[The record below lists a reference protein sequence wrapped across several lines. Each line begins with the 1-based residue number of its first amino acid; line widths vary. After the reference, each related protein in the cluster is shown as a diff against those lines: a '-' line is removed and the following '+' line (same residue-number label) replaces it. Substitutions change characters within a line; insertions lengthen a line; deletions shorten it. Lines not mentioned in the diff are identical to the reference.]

1 MAQFQAQMQVYRL
14 AGVMGYPVMHSR
26 SPLLH
31 NSWMQEHG
39 VTGHYVPLAV
49 QPANLEQALR
59 ALPAL
64 SFSGVNLTIPHKE
77 AALTI
82 VDRVDE
88 LALRIGAVNCV
99 CVAPDGK
106 LEGFNF
112 DAFGFIA
119 SVDEANPG
127 WKRDVGQ
134 IAVLGS
140 GGAARA
146 IIAGLLQ
153 RGARDIVIVNR
164 TRERAEQLAKD
175 MGEGVTTAP
184 WEQRSD
190 VLGEAGMLVNT
201 TSMGMHGQPD
211 LTIDLQRL
219 PQVAVVCDIVYVP
232 LETSLLKQARERG
245 NPTVD
250 GLGMLLHQARPA
262 FAKWFGIMP
271 KVTPELRAKIEATL

>member
-1 MAQFQAQMQVYRL
+1 MEQSRVYRL

-31 NSWMQEHG
+31 NTWMEEHG
-39 VTGHYVPLAV
+39 ITGHYVPLSV
-49 QPANLEQALR
+49 QPANLVQALR

-77 AALTI
+77 AALAI

-112 DAFGFIA
+112 DAFGFVA

-127 WKRDVGQ
+127 WRRDGGK
-134 IAVLGS
+134 IAILGS

-164 TRERAEQLAKD
+164 TRERADQLAKD

-184 WEQRSD
+184 WEQRSEILD
-190 VLGEAGMLVNT
+190 GAAMLVNT
-201 TSMGMHGQPD
+201 TSMGMQGQPD
-211 LTIDLQRL
+211 LTIDLGRL
-219 PQVAVVCDIVYVP
+219 PQAAVVCDIVYVP
-232 LETSLLKQARERG
+232 LQTSLLKRAHERG
-245 NPTVD
+245 NRTVD

-262 FAKWFGIMP
+262 FAKWFGVLP
-271 KVTPELRAKIEATL
+271 NVTPELRAKIVATL

>member
-1 MAQFQAQMQVYRL
+1 MAQAQGYRL

-31 NSWMQEHG
+31 NSWMAEHHIA
-39 VTGHYVPLAV
+39 GHYMPLSV
-49 QPANLEQALR
+49 QPGNLEQALR

-64 SFSGVNLTIPHKE
+64 GFSGVNLTIPHKE
-77 AALTI
+77 AALSI

-106 LEGFNF
+106 LEGFNY

-127 WKRDVGQ
+127 WKRDGGR
-134 IAVLGS
+134 IAILGS

-153 RGARDIVIVNR
+153 RGARDIIIINR
-164 TRERAEQLAKD
+164 THERAEQLAQD
-175 MGEGVTTAP
+175 MGGDIETAP
-184 WEQRSD
+184 WEQRSHLLGD
-190 VLGEAGMLVNT
+190 VAMLVNT
-201 TSMGMHGQPD
+201 TSMGMQGQPD
-211 LTIDLQRL
+211 LDIDLELL
-219 PQVAVVCDIVYVP
+219 PASAVVCDIVYAP
-232 LETSLLKQARERG
+232 LQTTLLKRAAERG
-245 NPTVD
+245 NRTVD

-262 FAKWFGIMP
+262 FAKWFGVLP
-271 KVTPELRAKIEATL
+271 KVSPALRAKIEATL

>member
-1 MAQFQAQMQVYRL
+1 MAQTQGYRL

-31 NSWMQEHG
+31 NSWMEEHG
-39 VTGHYVPLAV
+39 IAGHYMPLSV
-49 QPANLEQALR
+49 QPVNLAQALR

-64 SFSGVNLTIPHKE
+64 GFSGVNLTIPHKE
-77 AALTI
+77 EALTI

-106 LEGFNF
+106 LEGFNY
-112 DAFGFIA
+112 DAFGFVA

-127 WKRDVGQ
+127 WKRDGGR
-134 IAVLGS
+134 IAILGS

-153 RGARDIVIVNR
+153 RGADDIFIVNR
-164 TRERAEQLAKD
+164 TRDRAEQLARD
-175 MGEGVTTAP
+175 MGERVTTAP

-190 VLGEAGMLVNT
+190 LLGEIAMLVNT
-201 TSMGMHGQPD
+201 TSMGMQGQPD
-211 LTIDLQRL
+211 LDIDLQRL
-219 PQVAVVCDIVYVP
+219 PAAALVCDIVYVP
-232 LETSLLKQARERG
+232 RQTTLLKRGAARG
-245 NPTVD
+245 NRTVD

-262 FAKWFGIMP
+262 FAKWFGILP
-271 KVTPELRAKIEATL
+271 AVSPALRAKIEATL

>member
-1 MAQFQAQMQVYRL
+1 
-14 AGVMGYPVMHSR
+14 VMGYPVMHSR

-31 NSWMQEHG
+31 NSWMAEYG
-39 VTGHYVPLAV
+39 ITGHYMPLSV
-49 QPANLEQALR
+49 QPANLVQALR
-59 ALPAL
+59 SLPAL
-64 SFSGVNLTIPHKE
+64 GFSGVNLTIPHKE
-77 AALTI
+77 AALAV

-106 LEGFNF
+106 LEGFNY

-127 WKRDVGQ
+127 WKRDGGQ
-134 IAVLGS
+134 IAILGS

-164 TRERAEQLAKD
+164 TAERAAQLAAE
-175 MGEGVTTAP
+175 MGDGVSTAR

-190 VLGEAGMLVNT
+190 ILGEASMVVNT
-201 TSMGMHGQPD
+201 TSMGMQGQPELAIVLD
-211 LTIDLQRL
+211 RL
-219 PQVAVVCDIVYVP
+219 PEAAIVCDIVYVP
-232 LETSLLKQARERG
+232 LQTGLLKQAARRG
-245 NPTVD
+245 NRTVD

-262 FAKWFGIMP
+262 FAKWFGVLP
-271 KVTPELRAKIEATL
+271 VVSPALRAKIESTL